1 MPNAGSMLLRRRGG
15 DNPPHNDPPPTSKT
29 AQGGLIT
36 ERDKRDMSQRKNGPY
51 LDREP
56 LAAIRALAEANASLR
71 EIIALAANRTA
82 MRAEQAPKPQ
92 NPLRMEE
99 GCGFIMK
106 VRLCGADAM
115 FARAVPPQ

>member
-71 EIIALAANRTA
+71 EIIGLAANRTA
-82 MRAEQAPKPQ
+82 MRANWPIRPQ
-92 NPLRMEE
+92 NPFQME
-99 GCGFIMK
+99 K
-106 VRLCGADAM
+106 AAASL
-115 FARAVPPQ
+115 